1 MIDVIKFFKSIYDKI
16 KKKPQIHIDVNA
28 VDSIIIIIHK
38 D

>member
-1 MIDVIKFFKSIYDKI
+1 MTYVIKFFKSIYDKI

-28 VDSIIIIIHK
+28 VNSVIIVIHK